1 MRKFLISLV
10 LVVAIVLVIAPNCE
24 QRLEGN
30 NSLFLDIYD
39 DSVEQA
45 IMKSVLWASDKQLR
59 RLVNILEKKYGSE
72 IREIAKKYYTCP
84 KDIKAI
90 TIVESLTDED
100 AESHLGAVGLMG
112 VKRETGREMGFD
124 DIEHPINNL
133 QAGTKYYKM
142 LLKKF
147 KDRDLAF
154 AAYNLGPGELENR
167 LSKGFNPESID
178 YIWKIRRVRQL
189 VM

>member
-1 MRKFLISLV
+1 MSVFLV
-10 LVVAIVLVIAPNCE
+10 MAIVLFIAPHCE
-24 QRLEGN
+24 NRLEGN
-30 NSLFLDIYD
+30 ISFYENFYD
-39 DSVEQA
+39 DTVGQA
-45 IMKSVLWASDKQLR
+45 IVKSVLWASDEQLR

-72 IREIAKKYYTCP
+72 IREISKKYYACP

-90 TIVESLTDED
+90 TIVESLTNED
-100 AESHLGAVGLMG
+100 AESNHGAVGLMG
-112 VKRETGREMGFD
+112 VKRETGKDMGFD

-133 QAGTKYYKM
+133 RAGTKYYKI